1 MDQLDAFCLYL
12 ASERGLSQN
21 TLSAYKS
28 DLLPFLKTGEE
39 ITLKTILGYI
49 ARLSEKKYSTASI
62 SRFIVSIKMYAKFLV
77 REKYLVKDPTLYL
90 ELPKKGNYLPSV
102 LTPLEVSSL
111 LNVYLGEDEISLRN
125 QAIITT
131 LYSTGLRVSE
141 LSSLNVFDLGF
152 QDMRVVGKGGK
163 ERIVP
168 IAEKA
173 LEVIDCYLSKR
184 SIDKKDNPPLFL
196 GKKGKRIDRQTIWQV
211 IKKGGEAAGI
221 KKTIS
226 PHTLRHSYATH
237 LLEGGADI
245 RIIQELLGHAHIATT
260 DIYTHVSKKHLH
272 TSFEKYHPRMKDEC
286 KL

>member
-1 MDQLDAFCLYL
+1 MDQLDTFCLYL